1 MQIYLQT
8 HVHTHIHVQ
17 DGSVYIYVSRSIYL
31 DQSLGFHANSFVSL
45 SLIDKSDFD
54 EKNTNDK
61 RVFHRN
67 LSLFDVCYTH
77 LYTTVTIFKKK
88 QPQFLFFPSSLRFY
102 IYLTVRRSVWYRQAK
117 ATSLMPSKI
126 KRSKSA

>member
-88 QPQFLFFPSSLRFY
+88 TATISLFSIIPTVLY
-102 IYLTVRRSVWYRQAK
+102 ISNSATLSVVQA
-117 ATSLMPSKI
+117 SEGD
-126 KRSKSA
+126 KSHAIEN